1 MGEWA
6 VFAGIWFLGYMLYRI
21 ELALREIVVLLKK

>member
-6 VFAGIWFLGYMLYRI
+6 VLVGIWFLGYMLYRI
-21 ELALREIVVLLKK
+21 ELALKEIIGLLKR